1 MDPHVTGSHRGSGG
15 GPAGKHSAGGWAGQ
29 QWSGPGPR
37 GFLASAT
44 AEQREEK
51 RSEKRIYTH
60 THTQP
65 LNVGKGGWCGEA
77 GEAGRE
83 W

>member
-1 MDPHVTGSHRGSGG
+1 M
-15 GPAGKHSAGGWAGQ
+15 AGDKGDERS
-29 QWSGPGPR
+29 
-37 GFLASAT
+37 

-60 THTQP
+60 THTEQS
-65 LNVGKGGWCGEA
+65 NVGKGRWCREA